1 MAVDFPAAPTVG
13 QVFIS
18 GAQSWT
24 WDGTKWVASGVYVG
38 PPQFSNANRII
49 NGDMRIDQRNNGA
62 SGTANGYTLDRWN
75 FRQSPTGKGTWQ
87 RNGPSAVSSIIV
99 GNGFPYQ
106 LLFTSSS
113 AYTPAVNDTFYF
125 NHPIE
130 ADLVSD
136 FAWGNAN
143 GQAVT
148 LSFWAQSSLTGT
160 FGGTLNNANSPNRA
174 YPFTYSIPSA
184 NTWARIVITI
194 PPPPADGAWITS
206 GNGLGV
212 NIFFDLGTGANFR
225 GAAGAWG
232 TGNFCG
238 ATGAVNVVGTNGAT
252 WYLTGV
258 KLEVG
263 SVATPFNRK
272 SPQESLAD
280 CQRYCYRVGSTLIQ
294 SLGAG
299 YCASATLAGII
310 VSFPV
315 TMRANPT
322 VSASSGAGFTVN
334 GAASTNVVAA
344 ANGVSGMQVNLTA
357 SGLVAASGATANVTA
372 NNWIGFDAEL

>member
-1 MAVDFPAAPTVG
+1 MIDFPANPTVG
-13 QVFIS
+13 QTFTS

-24 WDGTKWVASGVYVG
+24 WDGAKWVASGVYVG

-99 GNGFPYQ
+99 GDGFPYQ

-280 CQRYCYRVGSTLIQ
+280 CQRYYQIGQVYQ
-294 SLGAG
+294 SASGQPAGGGFSAGAMM
-299 YCASATLAGII
+299 AVA
-310 VSFPV
+310 
-315 TMRANPT
+315 MRANGIVPT
-322 VSASSGAGFTVN
+322 VL
-334 GAASTNVVAA
+334 TNNNINWTQGNLNYNAQ
-344 ANGVSGMQVNLTA
+344 GM
-357 SGLVAASGATANVTA
+357 LVATGTATTAGAVTINMILA
-372 NNWIGFDAEL
+372 VSAEL

>member
-1 MAVDFPAAPTVG
+1 MIDFPASPTVG
-13 QVFIS
+13 QQFTAAGVTWI
-18 GAQSWT
+18 
-24 WDGTKWVASGVYVG
+24 WDGAKWLPGNLSPTVVPGI
-38 PPQFSNANRII
+38 NDNRII

-75 FRQSPTGKGTWQ
+75 FRQAPTGKGTWQ
-87 RNGPSAVSSIIV
+87 RNGPSAASSVIA

-113 AYTPAVNDTFYF
+113 AYTSAANDAFYF

-130 ADLVSD
+130 ADFVSD

-184 NTWARIVITI
+184 NTWTRIVITI

-238 ATGAVNVVGTNGAT
+238 ATGTVNVVGTNGAT

-258 KLEVG
+258 KLEIG
-263 SVATPFNRK
+263 SVATPFNRQSLAK
-272 SPQESLAD
+272 SMAD
-280 CQRYCYRVGSTLIQ
+280 CQRYWQTTTFAVRLN
-294 SLGAG
+294 
-299 YCASATLAGII
+299 ASAASQYFTMPLAW
-310 VSFPV
+310 SS
-315 TMRANPT
+315 MRANPNPT
-322 VSASSGAGFTVN
+322 L
-334 GAASTNVVAA
+334 
-344 ANGVSGMQVNLTA
+344 LTA
-357 SGLVAASGATANVTA
+357 GTHNNIASVGVGAYSLNCGGVTFSSTAAGDTYVSFETWALS
-372 NNWIGFDAEL
+372 AEL

>member
-1 MAVDFPAAPTVG
+1 M
-13 QVFIS
+13 
-18 GAQSWT
+18 
-24 WDGTKWVASGVYVG
+24 
-38 PPQFSNANRII
+38 PPLSTGDNRVI
-49 NGDMRIDQRNNGA
+49 NGDFRIDQRNNGA

-87 RNGPSAVSSIIV
+87 RNGPSAVSSVIA

-130 ADLVSD
+130 ADFVSD

-184 NTWARIVITI
+184 NTWTRIAITI
-194 PPPPADGAWITS
+194 PPPPADGAWIMS

-212 NIFFDLGTGANFR
+212 NVFFDLGTGANFR

-263 SVATPFNRK
+263 SVATPFNRQ
-272 SPQESLAD
+272 SLAASLAD
-280 CQRYCYRVGSTLIQ
+280 CQRYYEKSYDYGISPGATSQNNGSFL
-294 SLGAG
+294 L
-299 YCASATLAGII
+299 YATG
-310 VSFPV
+310 
-315 TMRANPT
+315 
-322 VSASSGAGFTVN
+322 
-334 GAASTNVVAA
+334 
-344 ANGVSGMQVNLTA
+344 LT
-357 SGLVAASGATANVTA
+357 ATANNLSTYIAYKVSKRAAPTVTMYSTISGAAGKLYSANASADVTA
-372 NNWIGFDAEL
+372 TVFTGGMTGISVYGAETQAISNVNLRGHWTSLAEL